1 MATDKKKN
9 YKLKLKKYPNGG
21 KVKPIIV
28 TDPNDPRLKA
38 YDDSLK
44 YHNSIYKSIPD
55 YNENTDLVT
64 HESAGFKTPKNK
76 KNNPIGLA
84 LNLKDSF
91 RTNEKGENIRESYLE
106 VYKKPVQ
113 PVVYQ
118 APVTKPT
125 QQPTKPLPFKAK
137 YNMPDTSATPN
148 MQGEYP
154 LRTFYQ
160 GTNTQREADSIED
173 VKGLERIKLQEY
185 MRNNPKKKLKNG
197 GLVKYINGGQP
208 GSQQPVDMGLTD
220 GSQSSQ
226 QMLPPVDPMSAIMF
240 VGNTVQQYEQ
250 NKQRH
255 KQYKKDVSAFEQLKF
270 TDPNS
275 YYEQALN
282 RGNNADISDPYGL
295 ILKAQKK
302 QLEFGRDLG
311 YAKDYNALGFAPYET
326 STQKSLFK
334 LGGYYNMGGMDE
346 DYATAEVEGNEHA
359 VDPNGTG
366 IQFEGPNHE
375 NGGIPVNLEPGTKVF
390 SKRLKDVNGKSFAQ
404 NADRLSKKLTKA
416 IKKFDEYP
424 NSSAIENSIA
434 ILETQRD
441 EVFNRQEDMKMLK
454 SINQAKKMFKNGG
467 LAMYLAGGEEP
478 KVSDADVE
486 EFKTNQKTFSF
497 VPNNLIKNR
506 LSNNP
511 SVQEMS
517 PEYTSDEEFE
527 GVNFY
532 TPSKQEKSVV
542 TAPTP
547 KSKPVTKSA
556 APTKPISYNKPIVNK
571 PIINTPAVKPQP
583 VNKPVNTQEKSLPS
597 DVNSL
602 LTQKKQNPNW
612 KTFNGNYSIY
622 SKENS
627 TFYLFDKNHKLV
639 DSIIGGRGA
648 DKGDHTNNVEYV
660 NGKWIT
666 PKNSKTTPTGSYAI
680 NEQTRTPEEG
690 IGKKSYGFSKKGNTE
705 LSLHDVYGK
714 GIDNSVYNSRNT
726 ILNDPKVKEKL
737 MSYGCINLPTGFLD
751 KNDDY
756 INTGDS
762 LFITPEPMKQ
772 IKKSKKL
779 SKGGLVKYALGGP
792 FEDEFS
798 QEELPRGLGAI
809 NPKTGIPYTRE
820 EVEAAYG
827 VVPQSNAPLQVT
839 PKRPTGFNFL
849 PTGAPTPTLTQ
860 PNQVPSSRAAGP
872 KFDYL
877 TDETPAGATPAQTA
891 KFMAGDTPKGYKVDI
906 NSALPYAGSLANI
919 LMKNPKVPNYSKM
932 PKTTIDRSGLNLMPS
947 KFDINP
953 QLEKSQADVRALE
966 ESVNKNI
973 SSGSGRF
980 AASLAAKVANMRNR
994 NELYGQKFNVENQYK
1009 GDKARLLTQLNSQQ
1023 AGMDMNVNQFNTG
1036 LVNEQLENEYNRRVG
1051 NLGLT
1056 RQGFVDAAG
1065 VKQNQNRDAQLT
1077 EADIQKI
1084 RIIAQRYGSGVL
1096 KRMFDKMVAS
1106 GQMTKEQADAYQA
1119 QAEADPNG

>member
-1 MATDKKKN
+1 MD
-9 YKLKLKKYPNGG
+9 LIEFFHKKYYPDLSAEQVAAAFG
-21 KVKPIIV
+21 KPEVAEAAYEYVQKKYYPDLPPEKVRRIPIIV
-28 TDPNDPRLKA
+28 NNPNDPRLKA
-38 YDDSLK
+38 YNDSNELYNK
-44 YHNSIYKSIPD
+44 SRVSVRKLIDRGYTPSTRFHDGENWDQNPNLLPSRGIKPLSNLFYDLTGENYIKYKSKGELNP
-55 YNENTDLVT
+55 TDREVYG
-64 HESAGFKTPKNK
+64 GFK
-76 KNNPIGLA
+76 GDLGE
-84 LNLKDSF
+84 D
-91 RTNEKGENIRESYLE
+91 EKGKMSGLRK
-106 VYKKPVQ
+106 VGVGKFPKPIQ

-118 APVTKPT
+118 KPKPKVKPAPVNTVITPAVQPITKPTQQPTKPNQSVTKPT

-137 YNMPDTSATPN
+137 YNTPDTSATPN

-441 EVFNRQEDMKMLK
+441 EVFNRQEDMKVTK
-454 SINQAKKMFKNGG
+454 QAKNLLKYGGLIKYLNGG
-467 LAMYLAGGEEP
+467 
-478 KVSDADVE
+478 VE
-486 EFKTNQKTFSF
+486 
-497 VPNNLIKNR
+497 
-506 LSNNP
+506 
-511 SVQEMS
+511 
-517 PEYTSDEEFE
+517 
-527 GVNFY
+527 
-532 TPSKQEKSVV
+532 
-542 TAPTP
+542 
-547 KSKPVTKSA
+547 
-556 APTKPISYNKPIVNK
+556 
-571 PIINTPAVKPQP
+571 
-583 VNKPVNTQEKSLPS
+583 
-597 DVNSL
+597 
-602 LTQKKQNPNW
+602 
-612 KTFNGNYSIY
+612 
-622 SKENS
+622 
-627 TFYLFDKNHKLV
+627 
-639 DSIIGGRGA
+639 
-648 DKGDHTNNVEYV
+648 
-660 NGKWIT
+660 
-666 PKNSKTTPTGSYAI
+666 
-680 NEQTRTPEEG
+680 PEEDPRKTILELRQTKYG
-690 IGKKSYGFSKKGNTE
+690 IPYTDKDIND
-705 LSLHDVYGK
+705 LSAIYNGK
-714 GIDNSVYNSRNT
+714 GIGAGIELDAQSDAMMSR
-726 ILNDPKVKEKL
+726 
-737 MSYGCINLPTGFLD
+737 M
-751 KNDDY
+751 
-756 INTGDS
+756 
-762 LFITPEPMKQ
+762 
-772 IKKSKKL
+772 KSKKDL
-779 SKGGLVKYALGGP
+779 EWHYQDMLNKIKEEGEYSPSLKGKYGDKNTFGKQLRIKTPLSKEEFYKMINEDDKQFEIDRFNNYYEDSYFKPLDEYQNVKRTYKKQFSKGGLVKYAFG
-792 FEDEFS
+792 DE
-798 QEELPRGLGAI
+798 
-809 NPKTGIPYTRE
+809 IPDILKEYITPQDT
-820 EVEAAYG
+820 EV
-827 VVPQSNAPLQVT
+827 QT
-839 PKRPTGFNFL
+839 PAFN
-849 PTGAPTPTLTQ
+849 
-860 PNQVPSSRAAGP
+860 
-872 KFDYL
+872 YL
-877 TDETPAGATPAQTA
+877 TDETPSGATPAQTA

-1077 EADIQKI
+1077 EADIQKV